1 MRWRLYLNLIVWIFL
16 LFIFLALL
24 YWVIKSAINDSEL
37 ITLLRKLNH
46 NLDQKKSNEGNGSND
61 GKNLS
66 QDKFEC
72 PACNIWIPIDSLTCP
87 ECGIVLQKE

>member
-61 GKNLS
+61 GKNVS

-72 PACNIWIPIDSLTCP
+72 PACNTWVPIDSLTCP
-87 ECGIVLQKE
+87 ECGIVFQKE